1 MLWLGRVYNSMVTKE
16 LQELQKYDILS
27 QTDLQN
33 IWKKQAKNTYK
44 VLQENAK
51 SELLNTCITGI
62 KMVREDRMWVG
73 GKN

>member
-33 IWKKQAKNTYK
+33 IWKKASQKYIQSIAGKCKKWTPKYMHHRDKN
-44 VLQENAK
+44 
-51 SELLNTCITGI
+51 G
-62 KMVREDRMWVG
+62 
-73 GKN
+73 